1 MLIYGTGFQ
10 ASHFLEP
17 MKFKGKGGQ
26 DLHAMWD
33 GDPRAYLG
41 ITVPNFPNLFMMY
54 GPNTNIVVNGS
65 IIFFSECEMR
75 YIMGCLDLLLEKGH
89 AALEVKKGVH
99 DAFNERVDA
108 ANEEMAWGAPQ
119 VSSWYKNEKGRVTQN
134 WPFLLVDYWEATRAP
149 NPADYQFQDNV
160 GVRAAE

>member
-1 MLIYGTGFQ
+1 MAI
-10 ASHFLEP
+10 
-17 MKFKGKGGQ
+17 
-26 DLHAMWD
+26 
-33 GDPRAYLG
+33 RAPISG

-89 AALEVKKGVH
+89 AAMEVKKGVH
-99 DAFNERVDA
+99 DAFNEQVDA

-119 VSSWYKNEKGRVTQN
+119 VSSWYKNEKGRVTPELAVPAGRLLGSHPRPQPGRLPVPGQCRGPRGGVGIGPAASVLQPQAPAKAHF
-134 WPFLLVDYWEATRAP
+134 PFAR
-149 NPADYQFQDNV
+149 
-160 GVRAAE
+160 